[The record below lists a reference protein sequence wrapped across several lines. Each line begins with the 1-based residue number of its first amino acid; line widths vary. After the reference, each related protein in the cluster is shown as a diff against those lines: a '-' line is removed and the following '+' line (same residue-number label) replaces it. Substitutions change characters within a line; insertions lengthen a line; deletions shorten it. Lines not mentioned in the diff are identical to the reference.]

1 MNCKKKK
8 RIATSVPNCSA
19 VSDSLQPRWTVARQ
33 VPLPMEFSRQK
44 YWSGLLLPSPED
56 VPDPGTELTS
66 PALEDGFFTN
76 EPSLKNIQE

>member
-19 VSDSLQPRWTVARQ
+19 VSDSLQPHWTVARQ
-33 VPLPMEFSRQK
+33 VPLSMEFSRQK

-56 VPDPGTELTS
+56 LPDPGIKPTSPVS
-66 PALEDGFFTN
+66 PALKVDSPPA
-76 EPSLKNIQE
+76 EPSGKP